1 MSIRLKIWLIV
12 SIMAVGVISTALVG
26 QWGFNSGRQIIAQYS
41 ERTIPN
47 IVLVKDLN
55 IDILS
60 IQAAMRSGNDATAVK
75 REWQGAMAVFNGFA
89 GAIRANQAQ
98 SDNPDTVTLAGLDS
112 IENNLKLYGQVI
124 DTYSGAWTEAVAALH
139 AQHNPG
145 VAESMVNVNRV
156 IDNVVLTTNETVAG
170 LSQMITNV
178 LIFVPLALLVVVLSL
193 AYWIS
198 KLVTNS
204 VKCFK
209 RELQQVARGD
219 LSVHLTETGKDE
231 LAEVARETNALID
244 SIRTLISDIQQASDS
259 VANLAGEFSIESQ
272 NISTRSRD
280 QSSQTDA
287 LATAMTEMSSSAVEV
302 AKNAQ
307 ETSNQAEATNA
318 QAQSAEHQILQAVS
332 QAEDINQRVT
342 EVDQRVFTLK
352 EKAGDISSVIDV
364 IKGIAEQTNLLALNA
379 AIEAARAGEQGRG
392 FAVVADEV
400 RSLAS
405 KTQEST
411 GEIVSVIE
419 ALQNEAGHAS
429 THVSSIVEVVE
440 NNTQTSRSVADV
452 LKAMTQAIGE
462 INDRNA
468 QVAASA
474 QEQSHVAEDMNQSIT
489 TISSA
494 AMENTSATDGLVAQ
508 ITQVAELAEG
518 LRQSC
523 RKFQV

>member
-12 SIMAVGVISTALVG
+12 SIMTVGIVATALLG
-26 QWGFNSGRQIIAQYS
+26 QWGFNSGKQIISAYS

-47 IVLVKDLN
+47 IVTVKDLN

-60 IQAAMRSGNDATAVK
+60 IQAAMYSDADATVVK
-75 REWQGAMAVFNGFA
+75 RDWQSAMSVFSGFA

-98 SDNPDTVTLAGLDS
+98 SANPDTVTLAGLDN
-112 IENNLKLYGQVI
+112 IESNLNNYGRVI
-124 DTYSGAWTEAVAALH
+124 EAYSGTWTESVASLH
-139 AQHNPG
+139 QQLNPG
-145 VAESMVNVNRV
+145 VTDSMVNVNGV
-156 IDNVVLTTNETVAG
+156 IENVITRTNQTVSG
-170 LSQMITNV
+170 LNQTITNV
-178 LIFVPLALLVVVLSL
+178 LIFVPLSLLIIVLGL
-193 AYWIS
+193 AFWIS

-244 SIRTLISDIQQASDS
+244 SIRVLIADIQQASDS
-259 VANLAGEFSIESQ
+259 VANLAGKFSLESQ
-272 NISTRSRD
+272 NISARSRD

-302 AKNAQ
+302 ANNAQ
-307 ETSNQAEATNA
+307 ETSSQADATNA
-318 QAQSAEHQILQAVS
+318 QAHSAEQKILQAVS

-411 GEIVSVIE
+411 GEIVAVIE
-419 ALQNEAGHAS
+419 ALQSEAGHAS

-440 NNTQTSRSVADV
+440 NNTQTSRSVADE
-452 LKAMTQAIGE
+452 LKAMTLAIGE
-462 INDRNA
+462 INNRNA

-489 TISSA
+489 TISGA
-494 AMENTSATDGLVAQ
+494 AMENTSATDGLVEQ
-508 ITQVAELAEG
+508 ITQVTELAEG